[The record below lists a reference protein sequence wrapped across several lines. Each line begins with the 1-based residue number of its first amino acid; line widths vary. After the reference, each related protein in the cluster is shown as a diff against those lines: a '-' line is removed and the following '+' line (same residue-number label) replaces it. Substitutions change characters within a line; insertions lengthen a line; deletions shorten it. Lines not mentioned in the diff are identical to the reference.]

1 DFNFLHQVEKK
12 IQALQK
18 FRDISKDFETLA
30 ISFKRIINIG
40 KGFKETYS
48 VNPDLFEHK
57 SEEGLW
63 EIFQLLKDEA
73 KREIDR
79 ENYFEALSIIS
90 RIIKPV
96 DEFFSEVMVMA
107 EDKRIK
113 ENRLGILKNLQEFF
127 LQIGDFS
134 KFSI

>member
-1 DFNFLHQVEKK
+1 
-12 IQALQK
+12 
-18 FRDISKDFETLA
+18 
-30 ISFKRIINIG
+30 
-40 KGFKETYS
+40 

-63 EIFQLLKDEA
+63 KTFQLVKDEA
-73 KREIDR
+73 KREIDG

-96 DEFFSEVMVMA
+96 DEFFFEVMVMV
-107 EDKRIK
+107 EDKRVK

-127 LQIGDFS
+127 LQVGDFS